1 MSWMTSPV
9 GASGSAGTAD
19 AAVPGTG
26 STLDICAFLLR
37 PEDLGEVV
45 APSLHPDESDAEV
58 SRAVLHRGEH
68 PFAGELHGEGVCAA
82 VEVNRCSTPLSITTR
97 WSEIRSSSPSRCE
110 VTTTE
115 MEKSVLICWI
125 RVSISSRP
133 VGSSPLVGSSSST
146 SFGSCTSDW
155 ASFTRCF
162 MPVEYPP
169 IGRYRSSYRPT
180 SVSY

>member
-82 VEVNRCSTPLSITTR
+82 VVGHLCPGSAQPRDELRSAVGDLHQQYPAELGCVRRGGGPLQ
-97 WSEIRSSSPSRCE
+97 
-110 VTTTE
+110 
-115 MEKSVLICWI
+115 
-125 RVSISSRP
+125 
-133 VGSSPLVGSSSST
+133 
-146 SFGSCTSDW
+146 
-155 ASFTRCF
+155 
-162 MPVEYPP
+162 
-169 IGRYRSSYRPT
+169 
-180 SVSY
+180 